1 MAREDWGAF
10 CHGGVKEQTKAGGI
24 GSGSTGVAGVVRAV
38 GSDSIGGSMARS
50 AAGRRMRFTSKSS
63 DYSKERQCA
72 ERAVD
77 HIAPPRRAADNLS
90 HDARQRPS
98 SEDAFGSSVPPAT
111 VAARQLDADAVGSA
125 GLVPSLPDAH
135 RMALR
140 YEGSPFEGRVKCF
153 RNKLYASVLEWGR
166 SFSASGR
173 DVDTLADAH
182 IISAGT
188 LRFFANV
195 RGDFTHAVKLWGAR
209 EGPLVACVLTWAGRD
224 VMSTDTADPD
234 IVGLSAEGPNLA
246 IGRECSA
253 GFVVDRRSH
262 ARKVQSGYALE
273 EHIRQHFNV
282 TKASM
287 RVTEFQV

>member
-1 MAREDWGAF
+1 MA
-10 CHGGVKEQTKAGGI
+10 Q
-24 GSGSTGVAGVVRAV
+24 
-38 GSDSIGGSMARS
+38 S
-50 AAGRRMRFTSKSS
+50 AAGRRNS

-72 ERAVD
+72 ERAAD
-77 HIAPPRRAADNLS
+77 HIAPPRRAANNLS

-111 VAARQLDADAVGSA
+111 VAARQLDADAA
-125 GLVPSLPDAH
+125 GLAPSLPDAH

-153 RNKLYASVLEWGR
+153 RNKLYTSVLEWAR

-182 IISAGT
+182 IISAAT
-188 LRFFANV
+188 LRFFGNL
-195 RGDFTHAVKLWGAR
+195 RGDFTHALKLWGAR

-246 IGRECSA
+246 IGRQCSA

-282 TKASM
+282 TKSSM
-287 RVTEFQV
+287 RETEFQVLRVWGNMRADAA